1 MSIQFLL
8 WEVSE
13 CFRSDKCSLA
23 ISLRRRR
30 TIRFTSIIILASV
43 QKVKKMSNERFLR
56 SALNTQKKRE
66 FDLLCA
72 GKEAREEPGDEWSFQ
87 GELVIHFE
95 KAVCKFCGRH

>member
-13 CFRSDKCSLA
+13 RFRSDKCSLA

-56 SALNTQKKRE
+56 LAALNTQR
-66 FDLLCA
+66 
-72 GKEAREEPGDEWSFQ
+72 KENSISFAREKKQ
-87 GELVIHFE
+87 E
-95 KAVCKFCGRH
+95 KNQVTNGLSRES

>member
-56 SALNTQKKRE
+56 LAALNTQR
-66 FDLLCA
+66 
-72 GKEAREEPGDEWSFQ
+72 KENSISFAREKKQ
-87 GELVIHFE
+87 E
-95 KAVCKFCGRH
+95 KNQVTNGLSRES